1 MHALNSW
8 FILCGPVVD
17 LKCMYPLP
25 IGPSLLLLPVSV
37 LRELQVVENFCD
49 HAKFTLEVDRGK
61 TENTLYRLQLWNS
74 CGDFSSFRMI
84 HFLFPLVH

>member
-1 MHALNSW
+1 MWSSGRLEMH
-8 FILCGPVVD
+8 V
-17 LKCMYPLP
+17 YPLP

-61 TENTLYRLQLWNS
+61 TENTLYTVMEFVRGFFIIQNDS
-74 CGDFSSFRMI
+74 FS
-84 HFLFPLVH
+84 FPPSPLGPHIGGII